1 MALSKKPNLN
11 SRFISFQGVAAL
23 AKVEEM
29 VITLL
34 NPQQQEY
41 LKEVGTYLQSESGAW
56 AIGEEHIELLVY
68 LLRYVKHDTHLFRWL
83 IFFLFTCFT

>member
-1 MALSKKPNLN
+1 
-11 SRFISFQGVAAL
+11 
-23 AKVEEM
+23 M
-29 VITLL
+29 VNLL

-68 LLRYVKHDTHLFRWL
+68 LLGYV
-83 IFFLFTCFT
+83 FFSLKKVSMITYHNVLNLLT